1 MSALVLYWAVFV
13 LMGVLV
19 VTGSV
24 LRQRWLRRREQLIA
38 TTEAGVM
45 GEGDAALGV
54 VAFREPRGVADA
66 RRAPAEGVAPLMV
79 ERRRGGDRRHNRTDR
94 RAQAQA

>member
-13 LMGVLV
+13 LMGVVV
-19 VTGSV
+19 VTGTI

-38 TTEAGVM
+38 PTEAGVM

-54 VAFREPRGVADA
+54 GAVRELRGAADA
-66 RRAPAEGVAPLMV
+66 RTTPAAAFSPMG